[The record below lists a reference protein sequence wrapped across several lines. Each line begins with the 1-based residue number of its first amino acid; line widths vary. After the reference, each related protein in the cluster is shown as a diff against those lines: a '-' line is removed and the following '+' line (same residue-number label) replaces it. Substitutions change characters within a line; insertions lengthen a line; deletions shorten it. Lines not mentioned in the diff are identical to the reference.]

1 MKTINLLLYF
11 SSYAIAK
18 DSLRTKVNNVKQ
30 SVKASVESTIADV
43 EKSVESAVLKNIEE
57 VENVVTDVQKNV
69 ENMDGVF
76 AELEKSIDE
85 NKDIIVEHAAKELNT
100 TWKTVDL
107 KFQRLLELSQNL
119 RIEGECVLSRD
130 MDNCTAESDCMWCNC
145 DVVYTEF
152 SACAPQRVAQELESV
167 CMCDSSEAF
176 EGTEEPTSEETSEAT
191 DDEKS
196 EVLEGTE
203 EPTSEETSEATDD
216 EKSEAADDD
225 DETEEPTSEPTAE
238 DTTEATSEETSLVS
252 SSNKTKIFAEVD
264 ESVGSWHDDK
274 CTTNSLQVCAQ
285 SGCSICECDILGNDV
300 AFCVEA
306 GFAVELP
313 EACDC
318 SDAVRI
324 KHLLTKNLD
333 SLVQK

>member
-1 MKTINLLLYF
+1 MKTLNFLLYV
-11 SSYAIAK
+11 SSYATAK
-18 DSLRTKVNNVKQ
+18 DSLRKKVNNAKQ
-30 SVKASVESTIADV
+30 NVKASVESIIADV
-43 EKSVESAVLKNIEE
+43 EKSVESAALKNIED
-57 VENVVTDVQKNV
+57 VESAVIERRKDV
-69 ENMDGVF
+69 
-76 AELEKSIDE
+76 ID
-85 NKDIIVEHAAKELNT
+85 HQ
-100 TWKTVDL
+100 
-107 KFQRLLELSQNL
+107 FQSLLQLSQNL
-119 RIEGECVLSRD
+119 RVEGECVLSRD
-130 MDNCTAESDCMWCNC
+130 MDSCTAVSDCTWCNC

-152 SACAPQRVAQELESV
+152 DACAPQRVAQELESV

-176 EGTEEPTSEETSEAT
+176 
-191 DDEKS
+191 
-196 EVLEGTE
+196 EGTE

>member
-1 MKTINLLLYF
+1 M
-11 SSYAIAK
+11 
-18 DSLRTKVNNVKQ
+18 
-30 SVKASVESTIADV
+30 
-43 EKSVESAVLKNIEE
+43 
-57 VENVVTDVQKNV
+57 
-69 ENMDGVF
+69 G
-76 AELEKSIDE
+76 
-85 NKDIIVEHAAKELNT
+85 DIIVEHAAKELNT

-191 DDEKS
+191 DDEKI

-203 EPTSEETSEATDD
+203 EPTSEETSEATD
-216 EKSEAADDD
+216 
-225 DETEEPTSEPTAE
+225 
-238 DTTEATSEETSLVS
+238 EATDEVSSLVS
-252 SSNKTKIFAEVD
+252 SSNNTKIFAEED
-264 ESVGSWHDDK
+264 ESLGFWHEDK
-274 CTTNSLQVCAQ
+274 CAIKSLQNCAQ

-306 GFAVELP
+306 GFAVEVP

-324 KHLLTKNLD
+324 KHLLTKNFD

>member
-1 MKTINLLLYF
+1 MKTLNFLLYV
-11 SSYAIAK
+11 SSYATAK
-18 DSLRTKVNNVKQ
+18 DSLRKKANNAKQ
-30 SVKASVESTIADV
+30 NVKASVESIIADV
-43 EKSVESAVLKNIEE
+43 EKSVESAALKNIED
-57 VENVVTDVQKNV
+57 VESAVIERRKDV
-69 ENMDGVF
+69 
-76 AELEKSIDE
+76 ID
-85 NKDIIVEHAAKELNT
+85 HQ
-100 TWKTVDL
+100 
-107 KFQRLLELSQNL
+107 FQSLLQLSQNL
-119 RIEGECVLSRD
+119 RVEGECVLSRD
-130 MDNCTAESDCMWCNC
+130 MDSCTAVSDCTWCNC

-152 SACAPQRVAQELESV
+152 DACAPQRVAQELESV

-203 EPTSEETSEATDD
+203 EPTSEETSEATD
-216 EKSEAADDD
+216 
-225 DETEEPTSEPTAE
+225 
-238 DTTEATSEETSLVS
+238 EETSLVS
-252 SSNKTKIFAEVD
+252 SSNKTKIFAEED
-264 ESVGSWHDDK
+264 ESLGIWHCVIK
-274 CTTNSLQVCAQ
+274 SLQNCAQ

-306 GFAVELP
+306 GFAVEVP

>member
-1 MKTINLLLYF
+1 MKTLNFLLYV
-11 SSYAIAK
+11 SSYATAK
-18 DSLRTKVNNVKQ
+18 DSLRKKANNAKQ
-30 SVKASVESTIADV
+30 NVKASVESIIADV
-43 EKSVESAVLKNIEE
+43 EKSVESAALKNIED
-57 VENVVTDVQKNV
+57 VESAVIERQKDV
-69 ENMDGVF
+69 
-76 AELEKSIDE
+76 ID
-85 NKDIIVEHAAKELNT
+85 HQ
-100 TWKTVDL
+100 
-107 KFQRLLELSQNL
+107 FQWLLQLSQNL
-119 RIEGECVLSRD
+119 RVEGECVLSRD
-130 MDNCTAESDCMWCNC
+130 MDSCTAVSDCTWCNC

-152 SACAPQRVAQELESV
+152 DACAPQRVAQELESV

-216 EKSEAADDD
+216 EKIEVL
-225 DETEEPTSEPTAE
+225 EGTEEPTSEETS
-238 DTTEATSEETSLVS
+238 EATDEATDEVSSLVS
-252 SSNKTKIFAEVD
+252 SSNNTKIFAEED
-264 ESVGSWHDDK
+264 ESLGFWHEDK
-274 CTTNSLQVCAQ
+274 CAIKSLQNCAQ

>member
-1 MKTINLLLYF
+1 M
-11 SSYAIAK
+11 
-18 DSLRTKVNNVKQ
+18 
-30 SVKASVESTIADV
+30 
-43 EKSVESAVLKNIEE
+43 
-57 VENVVTDVQKNV
+57 
-69 ENMDGVF
+69 G
-76 AELEKSIDE
+76 
-85 NKDIIVEHAAKELNT
+85 
-100 TWKTVDL
+100 
-107 KFQRLLELSQNL
+107 
-119 RIEGECVLSRD
+119 SRD
-130 MDNCTAESDCMWCNC
+130 MDSCTAVSDCTWCNC

-152 SACAPQRVAQELESV
+152 DACAPQRVAQELESV

-225 DETEEPTSEPTAE
+225 DDDDDETEEPTSAP
-238 DTTEATSEETSLVS
+238 TSEDS
-252 SSNKTKIFAEVD
+252 SSNITKVFAEED
-264 ESVGSWHDDK
+264 ESVGFWHEDK
-274 CTTNSLQVCAQ
+274 CAIKSLQNCAQ
-285 SGCSICECDILGNDV
+285 SECSICECDILGNDV

-306 GFAVELP
+306 GFAVEVA

-324 KHLLTKNLD
+324 KHLLTKNLN
-333 SLVQK
+333 SLLQN

>member
-1 MKTINLLLYF
+1 M
-11 SSYAIAK
+11 
-18 DSLRTKVNNVKQ
+18 
-30 SVKASVESTIADV
+30 
-43 EKSVESAVLKNIEE
+43 
-57 VENVVTDVQKNV
+57 
-69 ENMDGVF
+69 G
-76 AELEKSIDE
+76 
-85 NKDIIVEHAAKELNT
+85 ELNT

-152 SACAPQRVAQELESV
+152 DACAPQRVAQELESV

-191 DDEKS
+191 D
-196 EVLEGTE
+196 
-203 EPTSEETSEATDD
+203 
-216 EKSEAADDD
+216 
-225 DETEEPTSEPTAE
+225 
-238 DTTEATSEETSLVS
+238 EETSLVS
-252 SSNKTKIFAEVD
+252 SSNKTKIFAEED
-264 ESVGSWHDDK
+264 ESLGIWHCVIK
-274 CTTNSLQVCAQ
+274 SLQNCAQ

-313 EACDC
+313 DACDC

-333 SLVQK
+333 PLLA

>member
-196 EVLEGTE
+196 E
-203 EPTSEETSEATDD
+203 
-216 EKSEAADDD
+216 AADDD

-300 AFCVEA
+300 VFCVEA
-306 GFAVELP
+306 GFAVEVP